1 MKYRKLLTFP
11 YRKIFDKKDY
21 CKIYE
26 KRTDS
31 NGIFELI
38 VSAQMNNGIQEGI
51 QDFHDMTCLQFV
63 PNSQRPSL
71 PHNTHIAF
79 VNGFT
84 SLTFLKT
91 FLTFNFDV
99 LPFHSVHVK

>member
-1 MKYRKLLTFP
+1 MY
-11 YRKIFDKKDY
+11 Y
-21 CKIYE
+21 
-26 KRTDS
+26 DS
-31 NGIFELI
+31 IFELT

-79 VNGFT
+79 VNGYI
-84 SLTFLKT
+84 SLTLKKKN
-91 FLTFNFDV
+91 LLSFNFDV
-99 LPFHSVHVK
+99 SPFHFVNVK

>member
-1 MKYRKLLTFP
+1 MY
-11 YRKIFDKKDY
+11 Y
-21 CKIYE
+21 
-26 KRTDS
+26 DS
-31 NGIFELI
+31 IFELT

-79 VNGFT
+79 VNGCI
-84 SLTFLKT
+84 SLTFKKKT
-91 FLTFNFDV
+91 FYLST
-99 LPFHSVHVK
+99 LMFHLFIS

>member
-1 MKYRKLLTFP
+1 ML
-11 YRKIFDKKDY
+11 KIF
-21 CKIYE
+21 E
-26 KRTDS
+26 KGPNS
-31 NGIFELI
+31 NSIFELT

-79 VNGFT
+79 VNGYI
-84 SLTFLKT
+84 SLSF
-91 FLTFNFDV
+91 
-99 LPFHSVHVK
+99 